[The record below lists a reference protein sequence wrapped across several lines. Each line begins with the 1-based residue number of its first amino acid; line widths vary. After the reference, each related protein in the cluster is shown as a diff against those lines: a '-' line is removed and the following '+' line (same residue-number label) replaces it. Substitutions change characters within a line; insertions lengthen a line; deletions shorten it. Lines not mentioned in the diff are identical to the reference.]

1 MNIQKKKPEKEVIT
15 LNITPKVYEQ
25 LSAQGFY
32 FKWDRVEQAEGTKI
46 KFIGRLFTPDGKE
59 VKASS
64 NRNFYYRITGI
75 E

>member
-1 MNIQKKKPEKEVIT
+1 MSLQKKKNKREIVT
-15 LNITPKVYEQ
+15 VSVTPKVYEQ
-25 LSAQGFY
+25 LSARGFY
-32 FKWDRVEQAEGTKI
+32 FKWDRVEQAKGTKI